1 MADPHAERCRV
12 RREECSCHSS
22 RLVLFLLLH
31 RKRQTSPR
39 IKGRH
44 LSYCSPRWRSFIYEA
59 YSILPGHLREA
70 AFQPMLHQFRSAA
83 ARFAEPTANID
94 NVVNV
99 LYTVILK
106 YSLDT
111 VVAIVIEFFKVLVI
125 FVMTGLLYHIFSK
138 FLRRVDIW
146 CEIKLIEVFCQLAD
160 ICCARRFRHLAD
172 STEFLKICILKI
184 CARLTQSVQLKQG
197 FLFKIQCAVN
207 FIRKPAA

>member
-1 MADPHAERCRV
+1 MGRMQPHFCTHNRIMADPHAERYRV

-44 LSYCSPRWRSFIYEA
+44 PKVSCCSPRWQSFIYEA
-59 YSILPGHLREA
+59 HSILPGHLREA

-99 LYTVILK
+99 LSDFIVWVSTK
-106 YSLDT
+106 RTSPRA
-111 VVAIVIEFFKVLVI
+111 VVAP
-125 FVMTGLLYHIFSK
+125 GAPSS
-138 FLRRVDIW
+138 
-146 CEIKLIEVFCQLAD
+146 
-160 ICCARRFRHLAD
+160 RHC
-172 STEFLKICILKI
+172 TRLKKT
-184 CARLTQSVQLKQG
+184 ASRG
-197 FLFKIQCAVN
+197 M
-207 FIRKPAA
+207 R

>member
-1 MADPHAERCRV
+1 MRPHFCTYNRIMADPHAERCRV

-99 LYTVILK
+99 LSDFIVWVSTKRASPRAVAAPGAPSSRHCTRLK
-106 YSLDT
+106 KMASRG
-111 VVAIVIEFFKVLVI
+111 
-125 FVMTGLLYHIFSK
+125 M
-138 FLRRVDIW
+138 R
-146 CEIKLIEVFCQLAD
+146 
-160 ICCARRFRHLAD
+160 
-172 STEFLKICILKI
+172 
-184 CARLTQSVQLKQG
+184 
-197 FLFKIQCAVN
+197 
-207 FIRKPAA
+207 

>member
-1 MADPHAERCRV
+1 MADPHAERYRV

-44 LSYCSPRWRSFIYEA
+44 PKVSCCSPRWQSFIYEA

-83 ARFAEPTANID
+83 ARFAEPTANIG

-99 LYTVILK
+99 LCCNSVFWALPVSTQWHIHSECLSSNTNK
-106 YSLDT
+106 KACSNSTFCRGQKEPL
-111 VVAIVIEFFKVLVI
+111 FRKVLRKAAQKALGKG
-125 FVMTGLLYHIFSK
+125 TGPSNLPKSILASFCHASKNGRKKARKSLKLLGFS
-138 FLRRVDIW
+138 RRY
-146 CEIKLIEVFCQLAD
+146 
-160 ICCARRFRHLAD
+160 
-172 STEFLKICILKI
+172 
-184 CARLTQSVQLKQG
+184 
-197 FLFKIQCAVN
+197 LFW
-207 FIRKPAA
+207 FY

>member
-1 MADPHAERCRV
+1 M

-44 LSYCSPRWRSFIYEA
+44 PKASCCSPRWRSFIYEA
-59 YSILPGHLREA
+59 YSILPGHLQEA

-99 LYTVILK
+99 LCCNTPLSWFHVWLRFCMLTIPDRNRTVWRGFDRHAQGVEARVPTCKIGLMMALS
-106 YSLDT
+106 YSD
-111 VVAIVIEFFKVLVI
+111 
-125 FVMTGLLYHIFSK
+125 
-138 FLRRVDIW
+138 
-146 CEIKLIEVFCQLAD
+146 
-160 ICCARRFRHLAD
+160 
-172 STEFLKICILKI
+172 
-184 CARLTQSVQLKQG
+184 
-197 FLFKIQCAVN
+197 
-207 FIRKPAA
+207 

>member
-1 MADPHAERCRV
+1 MRPHFCTYNRIMADPHAERYRV

-99 LYTVILK
+99 LSDFIVWVSTKRASPRAVAAPGAPSSRHCTRLK
-106 YSLDT
+106 KMASRG
-111 VVAIVIEFFKVLVI
+111 
-125 FVMTGLLYHIFSK
+125 M
-138 FLRRVDIW
+138 R
-146 CEIKLIEVFCQLAD
+146 
-160 ICCARRFRHLAD
+160 
-172 STEFLKICILKI
+172 
-184 CARLTQSVQLKQG
+184 
-197 FLFKIQCAVN
+197 
-207 FIRKPAA
+207 

>member
-1 MADPHAERCRV
+1 MRPHFCTYNRIMADPHAERYRV

-99 LYTVILK
+99 LSDFIVWVSTKRASPRAVAAPGAPSSRHCTRLK
-106 YSLDT
+106 
-111 VVAIVIEFFKVLVI
+111 K
-125 FVMTGLLYHIFSK
+125 TGS
-138 FLRRVDIW
+138 RGMR
-146 CEIKLIEVFCQLAD
+146 
-160 ICCARRFRHLAD
+160 
-172 STEFLKICILKI
+172 
-184 CARLTQSVQLKQG
+184 
-197 FLFKIQCAVN
+197 
-207 FIRKPAA
+207 